1 MWILE
6 PISIAT
12 QGYVAITPDD
22 DRCPQPLAIASHG
35 YIVFAADVD
44 DGLGGGKGHGAYIRE
59 PYREVEPKRDMTAL
73 AVLAVLAIQEYYDD

>member
-12 QGYVAITPDD
+12 HGYVAVTPTD

-35 YIVFAADVD
+35 YIVFDAAPAD
-44 DGLGGGKGHGAYIRE
+44 DPFGGGMGHGA
-59 PYREVEPKRDMTAL
+59 
-73 AVLAVLAIQEYYDD
+73 AIQEYYPPEPKRDLAKLAVIAVIAIEENYD